1 MFIDSTFWFF
11 STPVMTV
18 MFELIARNVLIDDFN
33 LINNILVFVSM
44 LITGGAEVGLSVL
57 FKVCD
62 NLMDSLFIA

>member
-1 MFIDSTFWFF
+1 
-11 STPVMTV
+11 MTV